1 MLFLGIGPTFRAP
14 RKAARKR
21 RSVSSLL
28 YLSFELRVMAE
39 TQENFRE
46 LCYHIGLALVTWQRV
61 EELHFHIFGRFLG
74 VPLGQIASAAYHSTE
89 SFDARNTMLNN
100 MAQYFLSPI
109 PELLPRKTLKQ
120 FKELRIQWQALH
132 KLLKETNLNRNKL
145 AHYPADFDFVN
156 MRTVDD
162 GSVIVEFTPYTLRP
176 GSLNF
181 VSRLLGRTKDKP
193 EHNLGVQELK
203 QYVVEF
209 RQAEQATAAFL
220 LELGKLPEPHVPIG
234 ERPTALPDEPSP
246 SPGTP
251 QPTDDTS
258 SDP

>member
-1 MLFLGIGPTFRAP
+1 
-14 RKAARKR
+14 
-21 RSVSSLL
+21 
-28 YLSFELRVMAE
+28 MAE

-89 SFDARNTMLNN
+89 SFEARNTMLNN

-109 PELLPRKTLKQ
+109 PELLPRQTLKQ
-120 FKELRIQWQALH
+120 FKELRVQWQALH
-132 KLLKETNLNRNKL
+132 KLLKDANLNRNKL
-145 AHYPADFDFVN
+145 AHYTVDYDLIN
-156 MRTVDD
+156 MRTVEGGAVVFD
-162 GSVIVEFTPYTLRP
+162 VTPHTLRP
-176 GSLNF
+176 GPLNF

-193 EHNLGVQELK
+193 EHNLGVVQLR

-220 LELGKLPEPHVPIG
+220 LELGKLREPHAPIG
-234 ERPTALPDEPSP
+234 ERPTAPQDEPPP

-251 QPTDDTS
+251 AHSDDRDHSFRRIATS
-258 SDP
+258 CSDRSRPMRRGC